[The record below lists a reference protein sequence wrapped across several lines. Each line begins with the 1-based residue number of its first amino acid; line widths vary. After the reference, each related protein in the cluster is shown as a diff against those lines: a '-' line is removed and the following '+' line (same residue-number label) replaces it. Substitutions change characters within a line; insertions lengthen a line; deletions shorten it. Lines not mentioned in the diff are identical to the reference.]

1 MSSWFT
7 SLIANSPGKAFILP
21 ADVRPFLGQ
30 FLKREICVNRSLRY
44 KDSIVSLVYLLV
56 CLFKSRQKVIGEEE
70 MKEVRE
76 GRIPWKL
83 HAKEAP
89 DYLWSWAL
97 ARQWSQQLR
106 HLLRSWSRH
115 RSCHLPLRCFLNRLF
130 LYIYIAILSA
140 KNVHPYFVRLQ
151 TQF

>member
-7 SLIANSPGKAFILP
+7 SLIAIIRAGKAFISSFWCHAIL
-21 ADVRPFLGQ
+21 RPTGLCQSHSSLQRFDR
-30 FLKREICVNRSLRY
+30 FPCVFISLALY
-44 KDSIVSLVYLLV
+44 LVKLV
-56 CLFKSRQKVIGEEE
+56 IREEE

-76 GRIPWKL
+76 GRILWKL

-97 ARQWSQQLR
+97 GRQWSQQLR
-106 HLLRSWSRH
+106 HLLRFLLRYFSLH
-115 RSCHLPLRCFLNRLF
+115 RSCHLPLRFFLNRLF
-130 LYIYIAILSA
+130 LHLHRYPTRQKCASI
-140 KNVHPYFVRLQ
+140 FVRLQ